1 MKSGKESALSAKTL
15 TLLTPGT
22 VPYPDAVEIQKQI
35 LEKRIAGETGDT
47 LILLEHPPTIT
58 TGRRG
63 NLSNLTATPEFL
75 EKNNVYVDAGAGR
88 GGDIT
93 FHGPGQI
100 VGYPIIGIKDRKGG
114 VPGYVRSLEE
124 VIIRALSDFDI
135 SARRVEK
142 LTGVWVKDSKIA
154 SIGVGVRRW
163 VTWHGF
169 ALNVNTG
176 LSWFDTMVPC
186 GIPRVKMTSIKEWTK
201 SADDIDMEAVCDLLV
216 RHFGD
221 VFGYELMGTQSLRL

>member
-1 MKSGKESALSAKTL
+1 MAKKL
-15 TLLTPGT
+15 TLLKPGV
-22 VPYPDAVEIQKQI
+22 VPYPQAVRLQREI
-35 LEKRIAGETGDT
+35 LEKRIAGQTGDT

-63 NLSNLTATPEFL
+63 NLSNLTASGEVLKKRGVHIESST
-75 EKNNVYVDAGAGR
+75 GR

-93 FHGPGQI
+93 FHGPGQM

-124 VIIRALSDFDI
+124 VVIGCLSDFGI
-135 SARRVEK
+135 GARRVDK
-142 LTGVWVKDSKIA
+142 LTGVWVKRSKIA

-169 ALNVNTG
+169 ALNVNTD
-176 LSWFDTMVPC
+176 LSWFETMVPC
-186 GIPRVKMTSIKEWTK
+186 GIPQVRMTSIKDWMQ
-201 SADDIDMEAVCDLLV
+201 SAEDVEMEAVCESLV
-216 RHFGD
+216 RHFSD
-221 VFGYELMGTQSLRL
+221 VFGYER

>member
-1 MKSGKESALSAKTL
+1 MRKTL
-15 TLLTPGT
+15 ILKNPGT
-22 VPYPDAVEIQKQI
+22 VNYPEAVELQLQT

-63 NLSNLTATPEFL
+63 NLSNLTASREFL
-75 EKNNVYVDAGAGR
+75 EKKGVYVDPSAGR

-100 VGYPIIGIKDRKGG
+100 VGYPIVGIKDRKGG
-114 VPGYVRSLEE
+114 VPGYVRSLEK
-124 VIIRALSDFDI
+124 VIIRALADFGV

-142 LTGVWVKDSKIA
+142 LTGVWVKRSKIA

-163 VTWHGF
+163 ITWHGF
-169 ALNVNTG
+169 ALNVNTD

-186 GIPRVKMTSIKEWTK
+186 GLPQTRMTSIKDWTD
-201 SADDIDMEAVCDLLV
+201 SGQDIDMEAARDSLIK
-216 RHFGD
+216 HFAEE
-221 VFGYELMGTQSLRL
+221 FGYEQP

>member
-1 MKSGKESALSAKTL
+1 MQKLKLQK
-15 TLLTPGT
+15 PGI
-22 VPYPDAVEIQKQI
+22 VDYPGAVEIQKQI
-35 LEKRIAGETGDT
+35 LEKRIADKTGDT
-47 LILLEHPPTIT
+47 LILLQHPPTIT

-63 NLSNLTATPEFL
+63 NLSNLMASPEFL
-75 EKNNVYVDAGAGR
+75 EKKGVYVDASAGR

-100 VGYPIIGIKDRKGG
+100 VGYPIIGIKGRKGG

-124 VIIRALSDFDI
+124 VIIRALGDFDI

-142 LTGVWVKDSKIA
+142 LTGVWVKRSKIA

-169 ALNVNTG
+169 ALNVNTD
-176 LSWFDTMVPC
+176 LSWFDTIVPC
-186 GIPRVKMTSIKEWTK
+186 GIPQVKMTSIKDWTK
-201 SADDIDMEAVCDLLV
+201 TPDDIDTELVCDSLV
-216 RHFGD
+216 KHFAD
-221 VFGYELMGTQSLRL
+221 VFGYEGF